1 MSIEKIQANIETYT
15 SILPQAVRSPNSA
28 SFGFLLSLI
37 ASNQERVF
45 QPVPAASQG
54 EFALASESKK
64 YPHPDTL
71 FTHEI
76 VGRLNHSI
84 NHHER
89 GEYAYLVSHLDV
101 RSRMPESGSAVNN
114 DRFAQLG
121 LASLGGQMLAQ
132 IEDSRK
138 SDFPSFS
145 AVA

>member
-37 ASNQERVF
+37 ASNQERAF
-45 QPVPAASQG
+45 QPVSAASQG
-54 EFALASESKK
+54 RFTLASDSK

-138 SDFPSFS
+138 NALPTFS

>member
-54 EFALASESKK
+54 GFTLASDSK

-138 SDFPSFS
+138 NALPTFS